1 MVDFERRL
9 RAAAMTTPKLFA
21 ETAMMDETAP
31 RSESEAP
38 TVAQRSHGPMTPG
51 TGPAVERQKI
61 KRVMKGYAEVPSTKR
76 GSDMNVSVMS
86 VSRPPVLERISM
98 DNVDTL

>member
-21 ETAMMDETAP
+21 DAAMMDETAK
-31 RSESEAP
+31 RSESE

-51 TGPAVERQKI
+51 TGPTVERQMI
-61 KRVMKGYAEVPSTKR
+61 RRVMKGDAEVPSTKR
-76 GSDMNVSVMS
+76 GSDMNISIVS
-86 VSRPPVLERISM
+86 VSRPPVLERIAS
-98 DNVDTL
+98 DNVDAL